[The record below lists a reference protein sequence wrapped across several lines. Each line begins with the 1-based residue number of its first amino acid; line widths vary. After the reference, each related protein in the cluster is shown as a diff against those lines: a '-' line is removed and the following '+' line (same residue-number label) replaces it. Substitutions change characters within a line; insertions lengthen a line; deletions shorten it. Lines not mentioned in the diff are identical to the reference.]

1 VYGRRP
7 MPRTRRAVAVLA
19 ALLTLAGAA
28 PGVAPQ
34 VVAASC
40 SGWTSSTTPPP
51 SIRVY
56 RHATAAVETVG
67 FQAYARNVLS
77 REWIASWTTESLRS
91 GALAVKHYAW
101 YQVLHW
107 RGGVNASGACFDVR
121 DDTVDQV
128 YDPSRP
134 TYTTAA
140 AAVDATWSTLVLKNG
155 AIFPTYYNAGVSGEA
170 CGANANGWKLYQWG
184 TQSCGLAGK
193 TAAQIIRAYYYP
205 NVTVT
210 DAPPATPTPSP
221 SPTPVPTAQPTPKAT
236 PAPTTSPIATS
247 SATAAP
253 TRTPRPT
260 PTPQPTMT
268 PTPRPTASPQPTGPL
283 ATPPPDQALPGGGQS
298 GVVDQATPPPPPP
311 ADPRPRVA
319 RRSAA
324 RGTHAARAL
333 RPRLALD
340 RDAPHYAA
348 WMAADGR
355 LALPAGAGQRSV
367 SMSAGGLLPDATLE
381 SLAPLW
387 QAALQ
392 NLEEALVRHLA
403 AARVMGATPL
413 VGLR

>member
-1 VYGRRP
+1 MSRSK
-7 MPRTRRAVAVLA
+7 RAVAVLA
-19 ALLTLAGAA
+19 ALLTFAAAA
-28 PGVAPQ
+28 PGVAPP
-34 VVAASC
+34 VAAASC

-56 RHATAAVETVG
+56 RHATGAVETIG
-67 FQAYARNVLS
+67 FKAYAKNVLS

-107 RGGVNASGACFDVR
+107 RGGVNDAGTCFDLR

-155 AIFPTYYNAGVSGEA
+155 AIFPTYYNAGASGEA
-170 CGANANGWKLYQWG
+170 CGANANGWKLFQWG
-184 TQSCGLAGK
+184 TQACGLAGK
-193 TAAQIIRAYYYP
+193 TAAQIIRTYYYP

-210 DAPPATPTPSP
+210 DAPAASP
-221 SPTPVPTAQPTPKAT
+221 SPTSLPT
-236 PAPTTSPIATS
+236 PIATPEPTS
-247 SATAAP
+247 KPTPTATPSGTSGATAAP
-253 TRTPRPT
+253 SRTPRPT
-260 PTPQPTMT
+260 PTPQPTVR
-268 PTPRPTASPQPTGPL
+268 PTPRPTPTPEPMEPL

-311 ADPRPRVA
+311 DDPEPHVA
-319 RRSAA
+319 NGHR
-324 RGTHAARAL
+324 ARAHGAAASVSL
-333 RPRLALD
+333 PLALD

-355 LALPAGAGQRSV
+355 LALPE
-367 SMSAGGLLPDATLE
+367 P
-381 SLAPLW
+381 SLRTFAALW
-387 QAALQ
+387 QAALD
-392 NLEEALVRHLA
+392 NLESALLRHLA
-403 AARVMGATPL
+403 AARVIGTAPG
-413 VGLR
+413 VAVR